1 MKSRRYAFVTP
12 RFGQDIVG
20 GAEALI
26 FNLARRVAERGHDV
40 TVLSTCARDNRSWED
55 FFPAGIT
62 HEHGVSVQRF
72 PVDKRNLERWIP
84 IQIAISEGMRPSVD
98 DQLDWMAE
106 SVNSSGL
113 YQHIAQ
119 HGASYDAL
127 FFAPYL
133 FGLTFW
139 GVFLHPERSF
149 LIPCLHDEHYA
160 YLEVI
165 ASMFRSVR
173 GALFNALPEMDLA
186 RALYGSIKGGE
197 VGMGFDFEPF
207 ESAKVLE
214 RKFFTDR
221 SPYLLYAGR
230 KETGKNVQLI
240 VDYFIEGKDRGSLP
254 KELRLVIAGG
264 GSFSDLHRPNALLRS
279 DIIDLEQVSE
289 QDKLILMRDALALC
303 QLSTNESF
311 SIVIMEAWAMGT
323 PVIVHANCA
332 VTRHFSLDSGGG
344 LPVKSA
350 EEFIESVRELINAPQ
365 LAQSLAQAGAD
376 YVKTRYSWQAV
387 MERFNKVMDEFDLL
401 NEESSQNPSNTSGP
415 M

>member
-1 MKSRRYAFVTP
+1 MKGRRYAFITP
-12 RFGQDIVG
+12 RFGEGIVG
-20 GAEALI
+20 GAEALM
-26 FNLARRVAERGHDV
+26 FNLARRVAARGNDV

-55 FFPAGIT
+55 FFPAGT
-62 HEHGVSVQRF
+62 TKELGLTVLRF
-72 PVDKRNLERWIP
+72 PVDIRDLERWIP

-98 DQLDWMAE
+98 DQLDWMAQ

-139 GVFLHPERSF
+139 GSFIHPERSF

-186 RALYGSIKGGE
+186 RALYGNIQGGE

-207 ESAKVLE
+207 DTAQKLE
-214 RKFFTDR
+214 RRFFKDS
-221 SPYLLYAGR
+221 SPYILYAGR

-240 VDYFIEGKDRGSLP
+240 VDYFIEGKEQGSLP
-254 KELRLVIAGG
+254 NDLRLVIAGG
-264 GSFSDLHRPNALLRS
+264 GSFSDLHRPSALQRA
-279 DIIDLEQVSE
+279 DIIDIEQVSE
-289 QDKLILMRDALALC
+289 EDKLLLMRDALALC

-311 SIVIMEAWAMGT
+311 SIVIMEAWLMGT
-323 PVIVHANCA
+323 PVIVHAHCA
-332 VTRHFSLDSGGG
+332 VTRHFSLESGGG
-344 LPVKSA
+344 LPVKNA
-350 EEFIESVRELINAPQ
+350 DEFVASVRELLNAPQ
-365 LAQSLAQAGAD
+365 LAQKLAQAGTE
-376 YVKTRYSWQAV
+376 YVKTRFSWQAV
-387 MERFNKVMDEFDLL
+387 MNRFDLVM
-401 NEESSQNPSNTSGP
+401 NQFDSQNEDSSVNPSIV
-415 M
+415 MEQM

>member
-1 MKSRRYAFVTP
+1 MKSRRYVFITP
-12 RFGQDIVG
+12 RFGEGIVG
-20 GAEALI
+20 GAEALM
-26 FNLARRVAERGHDV
+26 FNLARRVAERGNDV

-55 FFPAGIT
+55 FFPVGT
-62 HEHGVSVQRF
+62 TKELGVTVLRF
-72 PVDKRNLERWIP
+72 PVDKRNLDRWIP
-84 IQIAISEGMRPSVD
+84 IQIAISEGMRPSLD

-139 GVFLHPERSF
+139 GSFIHPERSF

-165 ASMFRSVR
+165 ASMFRSAR

-186 RALYGSIKGGE
+186 RALYGDIKGGE

-207 ESAKVLE
+207 ERAQKLE
-214 RKFFTDR
+214 RKFFTDP

-240 VDYFIEGKDRGSLP
+240 VDYFIEGKDQGSLP

-264 GSFSDLHRPNALLRS
+264 GSFSDLHRPSALQRS
-279 DIIDLEQVSE
+279 DIIDVEQVSE
-289 QDKLILMRDALALC
+289 QDKLLLMRDALALC

-332 VTRHFSLDSGGG
+332 VTRHFSLESGGG
-344 LPVKSA
+344 LPVKNA
-350 EEFIESVRELINAPQ
+350 EEFVGSVRELFNAPQ
-365 LAQSLAQAGAD
+365 LAQKLAQAGAD

-387 MERFNKVMDEFDLL
+387 MNRFDKVMDEFDSA
-401 NEESSQNPSNTSGP
+401 NEESFEKSSIVVEQ